1 MTLWRRSDYQ
11 RTFVWESAR
20 PPLASGDSGGERNA
34 AAVKRVSSTVAINVS
49 DLVTVYWRP
58 GCPYCG
64 ALRRGLR
71 RAGLATTEV
80 NIWEDPDAAAVV
92 RTMAGG
98 NETVPTVVIAGTGY
112 VNPGVRNVL
121 DAVRAVAPDLVVE
134 ARPAKRVRPLE
145 MLAVVQW
152 LLVIT
157 LLVGSFAVEAAGYPG
172 ISWAID
178 GVNVVIFG
186 GIRILRRR
194 RGERRTSNV

>member
-1 MTLWRRSDYQ
+1 M
-11 RTFVWESAR
+11 
-20 PPLASGDSGGERNA
+20 
-34 AAVKRVSSTVAINVS
+34 AINVS